1 MNCNVEFTMVSK
13 YSAKTFVAIDPAK
26 RVVVRTTPDTSLCP
40 VNMILIK
47 SLFQNLNKVLSAKG
61 TKVTSTCVV

>member
-1 MNCNVEFTMVSK
+1 MNCNFEITMVSI
-13 YSAKTFVAIDPAK
+13 YSAKTFVAIDPVK
-26 RVVVRTTPDTSLCP
+26 RVVVRMTPDTSLCP

-47 SLFQNLNKVLSAKG
+47 SLSQNLNKVLSAKG